1 MKSAFFQQKAPRIN
15 LIGLLVS
22 VIGIVATCLAKVSAT
37 VDILGTYSESIISV
51 YGYYIAALFLAT
63 IIIFF
68 ARMDHSALIVSV
80 INAVFILAKIVQE
93 LSTDVSELG
102 GAVTIS
108 INFFYWLALICA
120 ILDIVAVFV
129 TPIIFGKKN
138 S

>member
-37 VDILGTYSESIISV
+37 SDFFGLIGSESIISV

-93 LSTDVSELG
+93 LSTDLGADVTVS
-102 GAVTIS
+102 V
-108 INFFYWLALICA
+108 NFFYWLALICA

>member
-1 MKSAFFQQKAPRIN
+1 MKSAFFQYKAPRIN

-37 VDILGTYSESIISV
+37 VSNYTYSESIISA

-68 ARMDHSALIVSV
+68 VRMDHSALIVSV

-93 LSTDVSELG
+93 LSTDLGVDVTVS
-102 GAVTIS
+102 V
-108 INFFYWLALICA
+108 NFFYWLALICA